1 MRPNKS
7 TKKKYTDK
15 EYDYESLY
23 DTPINQLE
31 EKEIESLLKTNSIE
45 HHYVAKTI
53 SAGNM
58 FEVELYPIFNKKD
71 FQEFKIK
78 RKSKKAQK
86 NLNDRNSRK
95 QFIRLINSNFT
106 KDDYI
111 MHLTYSNENLPP
123 SIEDAE
129 KEVYKLIRKIN
140 YRRKKKKLQ
149 NAKYIYVTEYDPQ
162 KKIRVHHH
170 LIIEGGIDRKVMKD
184 LWTNGI
190 RIKVE
195 ELEPDE
201 YVLSG
206 LANYLSKDP
215 KGKKR
220 WKASKGLKQ
229 PRERKSYTSFSKKK
243 IRNMIADD
251 TNVSVYMNSNYKSKT
266 YLDHEIRYNK
276 VNHMYYI
283 YVRMRKKDFTEKK
296 NVRRNIWDENKIDK
310 IDV

>member
-1 MRPNKS
+1 MCPNKS
-7 TKKKYTDK
+7 TKKKYIDK

-31 EKEIESLLKTNSIE
+31 EKEIENLLKTNNID

-71 FQEFKIK
+71 FQEFKVK

-129 KEVYKLIRKIN
+129 REVYKLIRKIN

-184 LWTNGI
+184 LWTNGT

-201 YVLSG
+201 YELSG

-220 WKASKGLKQ
+220 WKSSKGLKK
-229 PRERKSYTSFSKKK
+229 PKERKSYTSFSKKK
-243 IRNMIADD
+243 IRNMVADD
-251 TNVSVYMNSNYKSKT
+251 TNVSIYMNSNYKSKA

-283 YVRMRKKDFTEKK
+283 YVRMRNKEFTEKK
-296 NVRRNIWDENKIDK
+296 NVRRNI
-310 IDV
+310 

>member
-184 LWTNGI
+184 
-190 RIKVE
+190 
-195 ELEPDE
+195 
-201 YVLSG
+201 
-206 LANYLSKDP
+206 
-215 KGKKR
+215 
-220 WKASKGLKQ
+220 
-229 PRERKSYTSFSKKK
+229 
-243 IRNMIADD
+243 
-251 TNVSVYMNSNYKSKT
+251 
-266 YLDHEIRYNK
+266 
-276 VNHMYYI
+276 
-283 YVRMRKKDFTEKK
+283 
-296 NVRRNIWDENKIDK
+296 
-310 IDV
+310 

>member
-1 MRPNKS
+1 MCPNKS
-7 TKKKYTDK
+7 TKKKYIDK

-31 EKEIESLLKTNSIE
+31 EKEIENLLKTNNID

-71 FQEFKIK
+71 FQEFKVK

-129 KEVYKLIRKIN
+129 REVYKLIRKIN

-184 LWTNGI
+184 LWTNGT

-201 YVLSG
+201 YELSG

-220 WKASKGLKQ
+220 WKSSKGLKK
-229 PRERKSYTSFSKKK
+229 PKERKSYTSFSKKK
-243 IRNMIADD
+243 IRNMVADD

-310 IDV
+310 VDA

>member
-7 TKKKYTDK
+7 TKKKYTDR

-31 EKEIESLLKTNSIE
+31 EKEIESLLKTNSIDQ
-45 HHYVAKTI
+45 HYVAKTI

-251 TNVSVYMNSNYKSKT
+251 TNVSIYMNSNYKSKT

-310 IDV
+310 VDA

>member
-1 MRPNKS
+1 MCPNKS
-7 TKKKYTDK
+7 TKKKYIDK

-31 EKEIESLLKTNSIE
+31 EKEIENLLKTNNID

-71 FQEFKIK
+71 FQEFKVK

-111 MHLTYSNENLPP
+111 THLTYSNENLPP

-129 KEVYKLIRKIN
+129 REVYKLIRKIN

-184 LWTNGI
+184 LWTNGT

-201 YVLSG
+201 YELSG

-220 WKASKGLKQ
+220 WKYSKGLKK
-229 PRERKSYTSFSKKK
+229 PKERKSYTSFSKKK
-243 IRNMIADD
+243 IRNMVADD
-251 TNVSVYMNSNYKSKT
+251 TNVSIYMNSNYKSKA

-283 YVRMRKKDFTEKK
+283 YVRMRNKEFTEKK
-296 NVRRNIWDENKIDK
+296 NVRRNI
-310 IDV
+310 